1 MMPKLK
7 PTIEQLLEKYNLEL
21 LKANADVRIIR
32 NQHTD
37 TVRTI
42 VAQCDIRDGEGE
54 SRSVLLLDD
63 GRVLRSLAVWD
74 LCG

>member
-1 MMPKLK
+1 MRKPK
-7 PTIEQLLEKYNLEL
+7 PTIGQLLEKYDLEL
-21 LKANADVRIIR
+21 LKANADGRIIR

-54 SRSVLLLDD
+54 ARSVFLLDD